1 MPFLLCL
8 KKKKS
13 PVPLGRSIF
22 QKHTPPIQQNY
33 QALLESCLKNKR
45 LFIDDTFPAHIS
57 SIGTGALLKKLPRN
71 IQWKRPHAL
80 HKSPVFYAANRKQL
94 DLCQGLVE
102 NCWFLAALGALTFHQ
117 DILAA
122 VVPQNQSFER
132 KYAGIFHFRFWH
144 FGEWIDVVVDDRLPV
159 NEAGELLFVSSV
171 YKNVFWGA
179 LLEKA
184 YAKLYGSYE
193 DLQIG
198 QVSEALVD
206 FTGGVNTRIKLA
218 EAPPDLWHI
227 LTRATYSTSLMGCQT
242 HLGTTK
248 VLKNGLVAGH
258 AYTVTGIRKV
268 TCQYGPENLLRLRNP
283 WGKIE
288 WKGDWSDSSYKWE
301 LLSPKE
307 KILLRKK
314 QDDGEFWM
322 SLQDFKIHFVDLVIC
337 KLTPDL
343 MSQEDGKKWMYSLK
357 SGRWVKGSTAG
368 GSLGFSKGNFWMN
381 PQYWLNVL
389 PVEDSKKSPSGPTD
403 PLCKGEAGD
412 KICGPCGRRGVL
424 ASERQSLEQF
434 LPVAILAHMA
444 KTFAE
449 ATLTGTASHPQFL
462 LLFLT
467 SSYQESNRKL
477 PPGFF
482 TRHQPVNKHQV
493 FLDEREV
500 TYDFH
505 LEPCV
510 YVIVPSTLKPQQE
523 SEFILRVFSR
533 KHILREMGGN
543 TSFTL
548 SKNPE
553 INAVQLQRILN
564 NISWRNF
571 QSFRLNFSLDS
582 CQGILALLD
591 EVFQK
596 RDTNRSGKLD
606 LVEMHAAVQETGIS
620 LSNEVCNLMAI
631 RYGDPDLQIS
641 FESFV
646 CFMLRVEI
654 MGEAFRNLT
663 QDGKGIYLRESEGI
677 AVGEEVHNDII
688 TPEEKSY
695 AEVGR
700 VSKEQDLGVRGAVQC
715 LSPSFAQNMLLAW
728 HLKDL
733 VKAGIQGRQGAL
745 SDGSGMIHFLRK
757 GMEEK
762 QGYCSLVTLEV
773 KYEEGELK
781 KSF

>member
-1 MPFLLCL
+1 AMPFLPCL

-22 QKHTPPIQQNY
+22 QKHTLPIQQNY
-33 QALLESCLKNKR
+33 QALLEMCLKNKC
-45 LFIDDTFPAHIS
+45 LFTDDNFPAHIS
-57 SIGTGALLKKLPRN
+57 SIGTGALLKKLPQN
-71 IQWKRPHAL
+71 LQWKRPHAL
-80 HKSPVFYAANRKQL
+80 HRTPVFYAANRKQL

-102 NCWFLAALGALTFHQ
+102 NCWFLAALEALTFHQ

-144 FGEWIDVVVDDRLPV
+144 FGEWVDVVVDDRLPV
-159 NEAGELLFVSSV
+159 NQAGELVFVSSV

-206 FTGGVNTRIKLA
+206 FTGGVNIRIDLTT
-218 EAPPDLWHI
+218 APHDLWDI
-227 LTRATYSTSLMGCQT
+227 LTRATYSRSLMGCQT
-242 HLGTTK
+242 HLGVYFPSVSLPCTQATK
-248 VLKNGLVAGH
+248 ILKNGLVAGH

-268 TCQYGPENLLRLRNP
+268 TCQYGPENLVRLRNP

-314 QDDGEFWM
+314 KEDGEFWM
-322 SLQDFKIHFVDLVIC
+322 SLRDFKIHFVDLTIC

-368 GSLGFSKGNFWMN
+368 GSLGFCNVTFWMN

-389 PVEDSKKSPSGPTD
+389 PVEDSKKSLGS
-403 PLCKGEAGD
+403 CNVV
-412 KICGPCGRRGVL
+412 I
-424 ASERQSLEQF
+424 SLMQKHSSKHRNRA
-434 LPVAILAHMA
+434 PH
-444 KTFAE
+444 
-449 ATLTGTASHPQFL
+449 
-462 LLFLT
+462 LFIGFSLYK
-467 SSYQESNRKL
+467 YQESNRKL
-477 PPGFF
+477 PPAFF

-500 TYDFH
+500 THDFH
-505 LEPCV
+505 LQPGV
-510 YVIVPSTLKPQQE
+510 YVIVPSTLEPQQE

-533 KHILREMGGN
+533 KHEIVDRYEGKIWEDF
-543 TSFTL
+543 FTKHFEQV
-548 SKNPE
+548 SNPE

-564 NISWRNF
+564 NICWRNF
-571 QSFRLNFSLDS
+571 QSFHLSFSLDA
-582 CQGILALLD
+582 CQSILALLD
-591 EVFQK
+591 LNASGTLSIQEFRVLWKRLLFYLEVFQK
-596 RDTNRSGKLD
+596 RDTRRSGKLD
-606 LVEMHAAVQETGIS
+606 LVELHAAVQETGIS
-620 LSNEVCNLMAI
+620 LSNEICNLMAI
-631 RYGDPDLQIS
+631 RYGDPDLKIS

-663 QDGKGIYLRESEGI
+663 QDGKGIYLRESE
-677 AVGEEVHNDII
+677 
-688 TPEEKSY
+688 
-695 AEVGR
+695 
-700 VSKEQDLGVRGAVQC
+700 
-715 LSPSFAQNMLLAW
+715 
-728 HLKDL
+728 
-733 VKAGIQGRQGAL
+733 
-745 SDGSGMIHFLRK
+745 
-757 GMEEK
+757 
-762 QGYCSLVTLEV
+762 
-773 KYEEGELK
+773 
-781 KSF
+781 

>member
-1 MPFLLCL
+1 SMPFLLCL

-13 PVPLGRSIF
+13 PEPLGRSIF
-22 QKHTPPIQQNY
+22 QRHTPPVQQNY
-33 QALLESCLKNKR
+33 QALLESCLRNKR
-45 LFIDDTFPAHIS
+45 LFTDDAFPAHIS
-57 SIGTGALLKKLPRN
+57 SIGTGALLKKLPQN
-71 IQWKRPHAL
+71 LQWKRPHAL

-102 NCWFLAALGALTFHQ
+102 NCWFLAALEALTFHQ

-144 FGEWIDVVVDDRLPV
+144 FGEWVDVVVDDRLPV

-171 YKNVFWGA
+171 DKNVFWGA

-218 EAPPDLWHI
+218 EAPPDLWDI
-227 LTRATYSTSLMGCQT
+227 LTRATYSRSLMGCQT
-242 HLGTTK
+242 HLGVYFPSVSFSCMQTTK

-268 TCQYGPENLLRLRNP
+268 TCQYGPENLVRLRNP

-288 WKGDWSDSSYKWE
+288 WKGDWSDTSYKWE

-314 QDDGEFWM
+314 KEDGEFWM
-322 SLQDFKIHFVDLVIC
+322 SLRDFKIHFVDLVIC

-368 GSLGFSKGNFWMN
+368 GSLGFCNGNFWMN

-389 PVEDSKKSPSGPTD
+389 PVEDSKKSPST
-403 PLCKGEAGD
+403 CNVV
-412 KICGPCGRRGVL
+412 I
-424 ASERQSLEQF
+424 SLMQKHSTKHRNRAPHLF
-434 LPVAILAHMA
+434 I
-444 KTFAE
+444 
-449 ATLTGTASHPQFL
+449 GFL
-462 LLFLT
+462 LYKNTIPLPFFPEQ
-467 SSYQESNRKL
+467 YQESNRKL

-482 TRHQPVNKHQV
+482 TRHQPVNRHQV

-500 TYDFH
+500 THDFH

-510 YVIVPSTLKPQQE
+510 YVIVPSTLEPQQE

-533 KHILREMGGN
+533 KHVLRIFNNLVDNIFLLQVNDFFFIHSKEIVDRYEGKIWEDF
-543 TSFTL
+543 FT
-548 SKNPE
+548 KHFEQVMACNPE

-564 NISWRNF
+564 NMSWRNF

-591 EVFQK
+591 LNATGTLSIQEFRVLWKRLFFYLEVFQK

-606 LVEMHAAVQETGIS
+606 LVELHAAVQETGIS

-663 QDGKGIYLRESEGI
+663 QDGKGIYLRESE
-677 AVGEEVHNDII
+677 
-688 TPEEKSY
+688 
-695 AEVGR
+695 
-700 VSKEQDLGVRGAVQC
+700 
-715 LSPSFAQNMLLAW
+715 
-728 HLKDL
+728 
-733 VKAGIQGRQGAL
+733 
-745 SDGSGMIHFLRK
+745 
-757 GMEEK
+757 
-762 QGYCSLVTLEV
+762 
-773 KYEEGELK
+773 
-781 KSF
+781 

>member
-1 MPFLLCL
+1 M
-8 KKKKS
+8 
-13 PVPLGRSIF
+13 PLGRSIF

-33 QALLESCLKNKR
+33 QALLESCLRSKH
-45 LFIDDTFPAHIS
+45 LFTDDTFPAHIS

-71 IQWKRPHAL
+71 LQWKRPHAL
-80 HKSPVFYAANRKQL
+80 HKSPVFYAASRKQL

-102 NCWFLAALGALTFHQ
+102 NCWFLAALEALTFHQ

-159 NEAGELLFVSSV
+159 NEVGELLFVSSV

-218 EAPPDLWHI
+218 EAPPDLWNI
-227 LTRATYSTSLMGCQT
+227 LTRATYSRSLMGCQT
-242 HLGTTK
+242 HVGTTK

-268 TCQYGPENLLRLRNP
+268 TCQYGPENLVRLRNP

-314 QDDGEFWM
+314 KEDGEFWM
-322 SLQDFKIHFVDLVIC
+322 SLRDFKIHFVDLVIC

-343 MSQEDGKKWMYSLK
+343 MSQEDGKKWMYSWK

-368 GSLGFSKGNFWMN
+368 GSLGFCNGNFWMN

-389 PVEDSKKSPSGPTD
+389 PVEDSKKSPSA
-403 PLCKGEAGD
+403 CNVV
-412 KICGPCGRRGVL
+412 I
-424 ASERQSLEQF
+424 SLMQKHSTKHRNRAPHLF
-434 LPVAILAHMA
+434 I
-444 KTFAE
+444 
-449 ATLTGTASHPQFL
+449 GFL
-462 LLFLT
+462 LYKNMILLPFFPEQ
-467 SSYQESNRKL
+467 YQESNRKL

-482 TRHQPVNKHQV
+482 SRHQPVNKHQV

-500 TYDFH
+500 TCDFH

-510 YVIVPSTLKPQQE
+510 YVIVPCTLEPQQE
-523 SEFILRVFSR
+523 SEFVLRVFSR
-533 KHILREMGGN
+533 KEWNALLGN
-543 TSFTL
+543 LADNIFLLQVNDIFLDTLKEIVDRYEGKIWEDFFTKHFEQV
-548 SKNPE
+548 SNPE

-564 NISWRNF
+564 NISWRSKCFDLNSPTKLNATGTLSI
-571 QSFRLNFSLDS
+571 QEFRLLWKR
-582 CQGILALLD
+582 LLFYL

-606 LVEMHAAVQETGIS
+606 LVELQAAVQETGIS
-620 LSNEVCNLMAI
+620 LSSEVCNLMAI
-631 RYGDPDLQIS
+631 RYGDPGLQIS

-663 QDGKGIYLRESEGI
+663 QDGKGIYLRESE
-677 AVGEEVHNDII
+677 
-688 TPEEKSY
+688 
-695 AEVGR
+695 
-700 VSKEQDLGVRGAVQC
+700 
-715 LSPSFAQNMLLAW
+715 
-728 HLKDL
+728 
-733 VKAGIQGRQGAL
+733 VKPL
-745 SDGSGMIHFLRK
+745 P
-757 GMEEK
+757 
-762 QGYCSLVTLEV
+762 
-773 KYEEGELK
+773 
-781 KSF
+781 

>member
-1 MPFLLCL
+1 SMPFLLCL

-13 PVPLGRSIF
+13 PEPLGRSIF
-22 QKHTPPIQQNY
+22 QRHTPPVQQNY
-33 QALLESCLKNKR
+33 QALLESCLRNKC
-45 LFIDDTFPAHIS
+45 LFTDDAFPAHIS
-57 SIGTGALLKKLPRN
+57 SIGTGALLKKLPQN
-71 IQWKRPHAL
+71 LQWKRPHAL

-102 NCWFLAALGALTFHQ
+102 NCWFLAALEALTFHQ

-132 KYAGIFHFRFWH
+132 KYTGIFHFRFWH
-144 FGEWIDVVVDDRLPV
+144 FGEWVDVVVDDRLPV

-171 YKNVFWGA
+171 DKNVFWGA

-218 EAPPDLWHI
+218 EAPPDLWDI
-227 LTRATYSTSLMGCQT
+227 LTRATYSRSLMGCQT
-242 HLGTTK
+242 HLGVYFPSVSFSCMQTTK

-268 TCQYGPENLLRLRNP
+268 TCQYGPENLVRLRNP

-314 QDDGEFWM
+314 KEDGEFWM
-322 SLQDFKIHFVDLVIC
+322 SLRDFKIHFVDLVIC

-368 GSLGFSKGNFWMN
+368 GSLGFCNGNFWMN

-389 PVEDSKKSPSGPTD
+389 PVEDSKKSPSM
-403 PLCKGEAGD
+403 CNVV
-412 KICGPCGRRGVL
+412 I
-424 ASERQSLEQF
+424 SLMQKHSTKHRNRAPHLF
-434 LPVAILAHMA
+434 I
-444 KTFAE
+444 
-449 ATLTGTASHPQFL
+449 GFL
-462 LLFLT
+462 LYKNTIPLPFFPEQ
-467 SSYQESNRKL
+467 YQESNRKL

-482 TRHQPVNKHQV
+482 TRHQPVNRHQV

-500 TYDFH
+500 THDFH

-510 YVIVPSTLKPQQE
+510 YVIVPSTLEPQQE

-533 KHILREMGGN
+533 KHVLRIFNNLVDNIFLLQVNDFFFIHSKEIVDRYEGKIWEDF
-543 TSFTL
+543 FT
-548 SKNPE
+548 KHFEQVIACNPE

-591 EVFQK
+591 LNATGTLSIQEFRVLWKRLLFYLEVFQK

-606 LVEMHAAVQETGIS
+606 LVELHAAVQETGIS

-663 QDGKGIYLRESEGI
+663 QDGKGIYLRESE
-677 AVGEEVHNDII
+677 
-688 TPEEKSY
+688 
-695 AEVGR
+695 
-700 VSKEQDLGVRGAVQC
+700 
-715 LSPSFAQNMLLAW
+715 
-728 HLKDL
+728 
-733 VKAGIQGRQGAL
+733 
-745 SDGSGMIHFLRK
+745 
-757 GMEEK
+757 
-762 QGYCSLVTLEV
+762 
-773 KYEEGELK
+773 
-781 KSF
+781 

>member
-1 MPFLLCL
+1 MPFLSCL

-33 QALLESCLKNKR
+33 QALLEVCLKNKC
-45 LFIDDTFPAHIS
+45 LFTDDNFPAHIS

-71 IQWKRPHAL
+71 LQWKRPHAL
-80 HKSPVFYAANRKQL
+80 HRRPVFYAASRKQL

-102 NCWFLAALGALTFHQ
+102 NCWFLAALEALTFHQ
-117 DILAA
+117 DILAV
-122 VVPQNQSFER
+122 VVPHNQSFER

-144 FGEWIDVVVDDRLPV
+144 FGEWVDVVVDDRLPV
-159 NEAGELLFVSSV
+159 NEAGELVFVSSV
-171 YKNVFWGA
+171 SKNVFWGA

-198 QVSEALVD
+198 QVSEAFVD

-218 EAPPDLWHI
+218 ATPPDLWDI
-227 LTRATYSTSLMGCQT
+227 LTRATYSRSLMGCQT
-242 HLGTTK
+242 HLGATK

-268 TCQYGPENLLRLRNP
+268 TCQYGPENLVRLRNP

-314 QDDGEFWM
+314 KEDGEFWM
-322 SLQDFKIHFVDLVIC
+322 SLQDFKIHFVDLMIC

-368 GSLGFSKGNFWMN
+368 GSLGFCNGTFWMN

-389 PVEDSKKSPSGPTD
+389 PVEDSKKSLDS
-403 PLCKGEAGD
+403 CNVV
-412 KICGPCGRRGVL
+412 I
-424 ASERQSLEQF
+424 SLMQKHSSKHRNRA
-434 LPVAILAHMA
+434 PH
-444 KTFAE
+444 
-449 ATLTGTASHPQFL
+449 
-462 LLFLT
+462 LFIGFSLYKVQRI
-467 SSYQESNRKL
+467 YQESNRKL
-477 PPGFF
+477 PPAFF

-500 TYDFH
+500 THDFH
-505 LEPCV
+505 LEPGV
-510 YVIVPSTLKPQQE
+510 YVIVPSTLEPQQE

-533 KHILREMGGN
+533 KHVLREMGGN

-548 SKNPE
+548 SKEIVDRYEGKIWEDFFTKHFEQNPE

-564 NISWRNF
+564 NMSWKNF
-571 QSFRLNFSLDS
+571 QSFHLRFSLDT

-591 EVFQK
+591 LNASGTLSIQEFRVLWKRLLFYLEVFQK
-596 RDTNRSGKLD
+596 RDTSRSGKLD
-606 LVEMHAAVQETGIS
+606 LMELHAAVRETGIS

-631 RYGDPDLQIS
+631 RYGDPDLKIS

-663 QDGKGIYLRESEGI
+663 QDGKGIYLRESEW
-677 AVGEEVHNDII
+677 
-688 TPEEKSY
+688 
-695 AEVGR
+695 
-700 VSKEQDLGVRGAVQC
+700 
-715 LSPSFAQNMLLAW
+715 M
-728 HLKDL
+728 
-733 VKAGIQGRQGAL
+733 
-745 SDGSGMIHFLRK
+745 M
-757 GMEEK
+757 M
-762 QGYCSLVTLEV
+762 TL
-773 KYEEGELK
+773 Y
-781 KSF
+781 S

>member
-8 KKKKS
+8 KRKKS
-13 PVPLGRSIF
+13 PGPLGRSIF
-22 QKHTPPIQQNY
+22 QKHPPLAQQNY
-33 QALLESCLKNKR
+33 QALLDMCLKSNR
-45 LFIDDTFPAHIS
+45 LFTDDTFPAHIS

-71 IQWKRPHAL
+71 LQWKRPHAL
-80 HKSPVFYAANRKQL
+80 HRSPVFYAANRKQL

-102 NCWFLAALGALTFHQ
+102 NCWFLAALQALTFHQ
-117 DILAA
+117 DIFAA

-144 FGEWIDVVVDDRLPV
+144 FGEWVDVVVDDRLPV
-159 NEAGELLFVSSV
+159 NEAGELIFVSSV

-206 FTGGVNTRIKLA
+206 FTGGVNIRIKLA
-218 EAPPDLWHI
+218 AAPPDLWDI
-227 LTRATYSTSLMGCQT
+227 LTRATYSRSLMGCQT

-268 TCQYGPENLLRLRNP
+268 TCQYGPENLVRLRNP

-288 WKGDWSDSSYKWE
+288 WKGDWSD
-301 LLSPKE
+301 
-307 KILLRKK
+307 R
-314 QDDGEFWM
+314 M
-322 SLQDFKIHFVDLVIC
+322 SLQDFKIHFVDLMIC

-343 MSQEDGKKWMYSLK
+343 MSKEDGKKWMYSLK
-357 SGRWVKGSTAG
+357 RGRWVKGSTAG
-368 GSLGFSKGNFWMN
+368 GSLGFCNGTFWMN

-389 PVEDSKKSPSGPTD
+389 PVEDSKKSLGS
-403 PLCKGEAGD
+403 CNVV
-412 KICGPCGRRGVL
+412 I
-424 ASERQSLEQF
+424 SLMQKHSSKHRNRA
-434 LPVAILAHMA
+434 PH
-444 KTFAE
+444 
-449 ATLTGTASHPQFL
+449 
-462 LLFLT
+462 LFIGFSLYKVDLQ
-467 SSYQESNRKL
+467 YQESNRKL
-477 PPGFF
+477 LPAFF
-482 TRHQPVNKHQV
+482 TQHQPVNKHQV

-500 TYDFH
+500 THDFQ

-510 YVIVPSTLKPQQE
+510 YVIVPSTLEPQQE
-523 SEFILRVFSR
+523 AEFILRVFSR
-533 KHILREMGGN
+533 KHVLREMGGN

-548 SKNPE
+548 SKEIVDRYEGKIWEDFFTKYFEQNPE

-564 NISWRNF
+564 NVSWRNF
-571 QSFRLNFSLDS
+571 QSFHLSFSLDA

-591 EVFQK
+591 LNTSGTLSIQEFRVLWKRLLFYLEVFQK
-596 RDTNRSGKLD
+596 RNTSRSGKLD
-606 LVEMHAAVQETGIS
+606 LVELHAAVQETGIS

-631 RYGDPDLQIS
+631 RYGDPHLKIS

-663 QDGKGIYLRESEGI
+663 QDGRGIYLQESE
-677 AVGEEVHNDII
+677 V
-688 TPEEKSY
+688 
-695 AEVGR
+695 
-700 VSKEQDLGVRGAVQC
+700 
-715 LSPSFAQNMLLAW
+715 
-728 HLKDL
+728 
-733 VKAGIQGRQGAL
+733 
-745 SDGSGMIHFLRK
+745 
-757 GMEEK
+757 
-762 QGYCSLVTLEV
+762 
-773 KYEEGELK
+773 LK
-781 KSF
+781 KICLQPQKWQKSCRNSSFSLSNCSSR

>member
-1 MPFLLCL
+1 
-8 KKKKS
+8 
-13 PVPLGRSIF
+13 
-22 QKHTPPIQQNY
+22 QNY

-45 LFIDDTFPAHIS
+45 LFTDDTFPAHIS
-57 SIGTGALLKKLPRN
+57 SIGTGALLRKLPRN
-71 IQWKRPHAL
+71 LQWRRPHAL
-80 HKSPVFYAANRKQL
+80 HKSPVFYSANRKQL

-102 NCWFLAALGALTFHQ
+102 NCWFLAALEALTFHQ

-144 FGEWIDVVVDDRLPV
+144 FGEWVDVVVDDRLPV

-218 EAPPDLWHI
+218 EAPPDLWDI
-227 LTRATYSTSLMGCQT
+227 LTRATYSRSLMGCQT
-242 HLGTTK
+242 HRNVYFPSVSFSCIQTTK

-268 TCQYGPENLLRLRNP
+268 TCQYGPESLVRLRNP

-314 QDDGEFWM
+314 KEDGEFWM
-322 SLQDFKIHFVDLVIC
+322 SLRDFKIHFVDLVIC

-368 GSLGFSKGNFWMN
+368 GSLGFCNGNFWMN

-389 PVEDSKKSPSGPTD
+389 PAEDSRKSPSS
-403 PLCKGEAGD
+403 CSVV
-412 KICGPCGRRGVL
+412 I
-424 ASERQSLEQF
+424 SLMQKHSSKHRNQAPHLF
-434 LPVAILAHMA
+434 I
-444 KTFAE
+444 
-449 ATLTGTASHPQFL
+449 GFL
-462 LLFLT
+462 LYKNMFLF
-467 SSYQESNRKL
+467 SFFPEQYQESNRKL

-500 TYDFH
+500 TCDFH

-510 YVIVPSTLKPQQE
+510 YVIVPSTLEPQQE

-533 KHILREMGGN
+533 KHILRDPSLVVAQSGPHALHSLGCGKKKLKF
-543 TSFTL
+543 SSIL
-548 SKNPE
+548 QNPE

-571 QSFRLNFSLDS
+571 QSFRLSFSLDS

-591 EVFQK
+591 LNATGTLSIQEFRVLWKRLLFYLEVFQK
-596 RDTNRSGKLD
+596 RDTNTSGKLD
-606 LVEMHAAVQETGIS
+606 LVELHAAVQETGIS

-663 QDGKGIYLRESEGI
+663 QDGKGIYLRESEW
-677 AVGEEVHNDII
+677 
-688 TPEEKSY
+688 
-695 AEVGR
+695 
-700 VSKEQDLGVRGAVQC
+700 
-715 LSPSFAQNMLLAW
+715 M
-728 HLKDL
+728 
-733 VKAGIQGRQGAL
+733 
-745 SDGSGMIHFLRK
+745 M
-757 GMEEK
+757 M
-762 QGYCSLVTLEV
+762 TL
-773 KYEEGELK
+773 Y
-781 KSF
+781 S

>member
-1 MPFLLCL
+1 MGILLEKTRLIPRNQEFPAGLCRVRILSGKNYPGVTVDIIMPFLPCL
-8 KKKKS
+8 KKKQS
-13 PVPLGRSIF
+13 PVPLGRNIF

-33 QALLESCLKNKR
+33 QALLETCLKNKC
-45 LFIDDTFPAHIS
+45 LFTDDNFPAHIS
-57 SIGTGALLKKLPRN
+57 SIGVGALLKKLPRN
-71 IQWKRPHAL
+71 LQWKRPH
-80 HKSPVFYAANRKQL
+80 
-94 DLCQGLVE
+94 
-102 NCWFLAALGALTFHQ
+102 
-117 DILAA
+117 
-122 VVPQNQSFER
+122 
-132 KYAGIFHFRFWH
+132 FWH

-159 NEAGELLFVSSV
+159 NEAGELVFVSSV

-206 FTGGVNTRIKLA
+206 FTGGVNIRIKLA
-218 EAPPDLWHI
+218 AAPPDLWDI
-227 LTRATYSTSLMGCQT
+227 LTRATYSRSLMGCQT
-242 HLGTTK
+242 HLGATK

-268 TCQYGPENLLRLRNP
+268 TCQHGPENLVRLRNP

-288 WKGDWSDSSYKWE
+288 WKGDWSD
-301 LLSPKE
+301 
-307 KILLRKK
+307 R
-314 QDDGEFWM
+314 M
-322 SLQDFKIHFVDLVIC
+322 SLRDFKIHFVDLMIC

-368 GSLGFSKGNFWMN
+368 GSLGFCNGTFWMN

-389 PVEDSKKSPSGPTD
+389 PVEDSKKKLGS
-403 PLCKGEAGD
+403 CNVV
-412 KICGPCGRRGVL
+412 I
-424 ASERQSLEQF
+424 SLMQKHSSKHRNRA
-434 LPVAILAHMA
+434 PH
-444 KTFAE
+444 
-449 ATLTGTASHPQFL
+449 
-462 LLFLT
+462 LFIGFSLYKVDLQ
-467 SSYQESNRKL
+467 YQESSRKL
-477 PPGFF
+477 PPAFF

-500 TYDFH
+500 THDFH
-505 LEPCV
+505 LEPGV
-510 YVIVPSTLKPQQE
+510 YMIVPSTLEPQQE

-533 KHILREMGGN
+533 KHVLREMGGN

-548 SKNPE
+548 SKEIVDRYEGKIWQDFFTKHFEQNPE

-571 QSFRLNFSLDS
+571 QSFRLSFSLDA

-591 EVFQK
+591 LNASGTLSIQEFRVLWKRLLFYLEVFQK
-596 RDTNRSGKLD
+596 RDTSRSGKLD
-606 LVEMHAAVQETGIS
+606 LVELHAAVQETGIS

-631 RYGDPDLQIS
+631 RYGDPDLKIS

-663 QDGKGIYLRESEGI
+663 QDGKGMYLRESE
-677 AVGEEVHNDII
+677 
-688 TPEEKSY
+688 
-695 AEVGR
+695 
-700 VSKEQDLGVRGAVQC
+700 
-715 LSPSFAQNMLLAW
+715 
-728 HLKDL
+728 
-733 VKAGIQGRQGAL
+733 VKP
-745 SDGSGMIHFLRK
+745 
-757 GMEEK
+757 
-762 QGYCSLVTLEV
+762 VP
-773 KYEEGELK
+773 
-781 KSF
+781 

>member
-1 MPFLLCL
+1 AMPFLPCL

-22 QKHTPPIQQNY
+22 QKHAPPIQQNY
-33 QALLESCLKNKR
+33 QALLEMCLKNKR
-45 LFIDDTFPAHIS
+45 LFTDDNFPAHIS

-71 IQWKRPHAL
+71 LQWKRPHAL
-80 HKSPVFYAANRKQL
+80 HRSPVFYAANRKQL

-102 NCWFLAALGALTFHQ
+102 NCWFLAALEALTFHQ

-144 FGEWIDVVVDDRLPV
+144 FGEWVDVVVDDRLPV
-159 NEAGELLFVSSV
+159 NEAGELVFVSSV
-171 YKNVFWGA
+171 SKNVFWGA

-206 FTGGVNTRIKLA
+206 FTGGVNIRIKLA
-218 EAPPDLWHI
+218 AAPPDLWDI
-227 LTRATYSTSLMGCQT
+227 LTRATYSRSLMGCQT
-242 HLGTTK
+242 HLGVTK

-268 TCQYGPENLLRLRNP
+268 TCQYGPENLVRLRNP

-314 QDDGEFWM
+314 KEDGEFWM
-322 SLQDFKIHFVDLVIC
+322 SLRDFKIHFVDLMIC

-368 GSLGFSKGNFWMN
+368 GSLGFCNDTFWMN

-389 PVEDSKKSPSGPTD
+389 PAEDSKKSLSS
-403 PLCKGEAGD
+403 CNVV
-412 KICGPCGRRGVL
+412 I
-424 ASERQSLEQF
+424 SLMQKHSSKHRNRA
-434 LPVAILAHMA
+434 PH
-444 KTFAE
+444 
-449 ATLTGTASHPQFL
+449 
-462 LLFLT
+462 LFIGFSLYK
-467 SSYQESNRKL
+467 YQESNRKL
-477 PPGFF
+477 PPAFF

-500 TYDFH
+500 THDFH
-505 LEPCV
+505 LAPGV

-523 SEFILRVFSR
+523 AEFILRVFSR
-533 KHILREMGGN
+533 KHVLRYLYLFCILKEIVDRYEGKIWEDFF
-543 TSFTL
+543 TKHFEQPKISFVL
-548 SKNPE
+548 QNPE

-571 QSFRLNFSLDS
+571 QSFRLSFSLDA

-591 EVFQK
+591 LNASGTLGIQEFRVLWKRLLFYLEVFQK
-596 RDTNRSGKLD
+596 RDTSRSGKLD
-606 LVEMHAAVQETGIS
+606 LVELHAAVQETGIS

-631 RYGDPDLQIS
+631 RYGDPDLKIS

-663 QDGKGIYLRESEGI
+663 QDGKGIYLRESE
-677 AVGEEVHNDII
+677 
-688 TPEEKSY
+688 
-695 AEVGR
+695 
-700 VSKEQDLGVRGAVQC
+700 
-715 LSPSFAQNMLLAW
+715 
-728 HLKDL
+728 
-733 VKAGIQGRQGAL
+733 
-745 SDGSGMIHFLRK
+745 
-757 GMEEK
+757 
-762 QGYCSLVTLEV
+762 
-773 KYEEGELK
+773 
-781 KSF
+781 

>member
-1 MPFLLCL
+1 SMPFLLCL

-22 QKHTPPIQQNY
+22 QKHTPPVQQNY
-33 QALLESCLKNKR
+33 QALLESCLKDKR
-45 LFIDDTFPAHIS
+45 LFTDDAFPAHIS
-57 SIGTGALLKKLPRN
+57 SIGTGALLKKLPQN
-71 IQWKRPHAL
+71 LQWKRPHAL
-80 HKSPVFYAANRKQL
+80 HKSPVFYAASRKQL

-102 NCWFLAALGALTFHQ
+102 NCWFLAALEALTFHQ

-171 YKNVFWGA
+171 DKNVFWGA

-218 EAPPDLWHI
+218 EAPPDLWDI
-227 LTRATYSTSLMGCQT
+227 LTRATYSRSLMGCQT
-242 HLGTTK
+242 HLGVSFLSVSLSCMQTTK

-268 TCQYGPENLLRLRNP
+268 TCQYGPENLVRLRNP

-307 KILLRKK
+307 KILLRKNK
-314 QDDGEFWM
+314 EDGEFWM
-322 SLQDFKIHFVDLVIC
+322 SLRDFKIHFVDLVIC

-343 MSQEDGKKWMYSLK
+343 MSLEDGKKWMYSLK

-368 GSLGFSKGNFWMN
+368 GSLGFCNGNFWMN

-389 PVEDSKKSPSGPTD
+389 PVEDSKKSPSR
-403 PLCKGEAGD
+403 CNVV
-412 KICGPCGRRGVL
+412 I
-424 ASERQSLEQF
+424 SLMQKHSTKHRNRAPHLF
-434 LPVAILAHMA
+434 I
-444 KTFAE
+444 
-449 ATLTGTASHPQFL
+449 GFL
-462 LLFLT
+462 LYKNTILLPSFPEQ
-467 SSYQESNRKL
+467 YQESNRKL

-500 TYDFH
+500 THDFH

-510 YVIVPSTLKPQQE
+510 YVIVPSTLEPQQE

-533 KHILREMGGN
+533 KHILRFFIPSKEIVDRYEGKIWEDF
-543 TSFTL
+543 FT
-548 SKNPE
+548 KYFEQVMACNPE

-591 EVFQK
+591 LNATGTLSIQEFRVLWKRLLFYLEVFQK

-606 LVEMHAAVQETGIS
+606 LVELHAAVQETGIS

-663 QDGKGIYLRESEGI
+663 QDGKGIYLRESEW
-677 AVGEEVHNDII
+677 
-688 TPEEKSY
+688 
-695 AEVGR
+695 
-700 VSKEQDLGVRGAVQC
+700 
-715 LSPSFAQNMLLAW
+715 M
-728 HLKDL
+728 
-733 VKAGIQGRQGAL
+733 
-745 SDGSGMIHFLRK
+745 M
-757 GMEEK
+757 M
-762 QGYCSLVTLEV
+762 TL
-773 KYEEGELK
+773 Y
-781 KSF
+781 S

>member
-1 MPFLLCL
+1 TMPFLPCW

-13 PVPLGRSIF
+13 PVPLGKSIF
-22 QKHTPPIQQNY
+22 QKHAPPIQQNY
-33 QALLESCLKNKR
+33 QALLETCLKNKC
-45 LFIDDTFPAHIS
+45 LFTDDTFPAHIS

-71 IQWKRPHAL
+71 IQWKRPRAL

-94 DLCQGLVE
+94 DLCQGMVE
-102 NCWFLAALGALTFHQ
+102 NCWFLAALEALTFHQ

-144 FGEWIDVVVDDRLPV
+144 FGEWTDVVVDDRLPV
-159 NEAGELLFVSSV
+159 NEAGELVFVSSV

-206 FTGGVNTRIKLA
+206 FTGGVNTRIKLSA
-218 EAPPDLWHI
+218 APPDLWGI
-227 LTRATYSTSLMGCQT
+227 LTRATYSRSLMGCQT
-242 HLGTTK
+242 HIGIYFPSVSLPCMQTTK

-268 TCQYGPENLLRLRNP
+268 TCRYGPENLVRLRNP

-314 QDDGEFWM
+314 KEDGEFWM
-322 SLQDFKIHFVDLVIC
+322 SLRDFKIHFVDLMIC

-357 SGRWVKGSTAG
+357 NGRWVKGSTAG
-368 GSLGFSKGNFWMN
+368 GSLGAFNGNFWMN
-381 PQYWLNVL
+381 PQYYLNVL
-389 PVEDSKKSPSGPTD
+389 PVEDSK
-403 PLCKGEAGD
+403 
-412 KICGPCGRRGVL
+412 R
-424 ASERQSLEQF
+424 SLGSCNVVISLMQKHSSKHRNRA
-434 LPVAILAHMA
+434 PH
-444 KTFAE
+444 
-449 ATLTGTASHPQFL
+449 
-462 LLFLT
+462 LFIGFSLYK
-467 SSYQESNRKL
+467 YQESNRKL
-477 PPGFF
+477 PPAFF

-500 TYDFH
+500 THDFH
-505 LEPCV
+505 LVPGV
-510 YVIVPSTLKPQQE
+510 YVIVPSTLEPQQE

-533 KHILREMGGN
+533 KHLMIFFFILKEIVDRYEGKIWEDF
-543 TSFTL
+543 FT
-548 SKNPE
+548 KHFEQVNNPE

-571 QSFRLNFSLDS
+571 QNFRLSFSLDA

-591 EVFQK
+591 LNATGTLSIQEFRVLWKRLLFYLEVFQK
-596 RDTNRSGKLD
+596 RDTSRSGKLD
-606 LVEMHAAVQETGIS
+606 LVELHAAVHEIGIS

-631 RYGDPDLQIS
+631 RYGDPDLTIS
-641 FESFV
+641 IESFV

-663 QDGKGIYLRESEGI
+663 QDSKGIYLRESE
-677 AVGEEVHNDII
+677 
-688 TPEEKSY
+688 
-695 AEVGR
+695 
-700 VSKEQDLGVRGAVQC
+700 
-715 LSPSFAQNMLLAW
+715 
-728 HLKDL
+728 
-733 VKAGIQGRQGAL
+733 
-745 SDGSGMIHFLRK
+745 
-757 GMEEK
+757 
-762 QGYCSLVTLEV
+762 
-773 KYEEGELK
+773 
-781 KSF
+781 

>member
-1 MPFLLCL
+1 AMPFLPCL

-33 QALLESCLKNKR
+33 QALLETCLKNKT
-45 LFIDDTFPAHIS
+45 LFTDDNFPAHIS

-71 IQWKRPHAL
+71 LQWKRPHAL
-80 HKSPVFYAANRKQL
+80 HRSPVFYAANRKQL

-102 NCWFLAALGALTFHQ
+102 NCWFLAALEALTFHQ

-144 FGEWIDVVVDDRLPV
+144 FGEWVDVVVDDRLPV
-159 NEAGELLFVSSV
+159 NEAGELVFVSSV

-206 FTGGVNTRIKLA
+206 FTGGINIRIRLA
-218 EAPPDLWHI
+218 AAPPDLWDI
-227 LTRATYSTSLMGCQT
+227 LTRATYSRSLMGCQT
-242 HLGTTK
+242 HLGVRLGATK

-268 TCQYGPENLLRLRNP
+268 TCQYGPENLVRLRNP

-314 QDDGEFWM
+314 KEDGEFWM
-322 SLQDFKIHFVDLVIC
+322 SLRDFKIHFVDLMIC

-343 MSQEDGKKWMYSLK
+343 MSQEDGKKWMYSLQR
-357 SGRWVKGSTAG
+357 GRWVKGSTAR
-368 GSLGFSKGNFWMN
+368 GSLGFCNGTFWMN

-389 PVEDSKKSPSGPTD
+389 PVEDSKKSP
-403 PLCKGEAGD
+403 
-412 KICGPCGRRGVL
+412 
-424 ASERQSLEQF
+424 ASCNVVISLMQKHSSKHRNRA
-434 LPVAILAHMA
+434 PH
-444 KTFAE
+444 
-449 ATLTGTASHPQFL
+449 
-462 LLFLT
+462 LFIGFSLYK
-467 SSYQESNRKL
+467 YQERNRKL
-477 PPGFF
+477 PPSFF

-500 TYDFH
+500 THDFH
-505 LEPCV
+505 LEPGV
-510 YVIVPSTLKPQQE
+510 YVIVPSTLEPQQE

-533 KHILREMGGN
+533 KHCFFFPQVNDFYFLFFNILKEIVDRYEGKIWEDF
-543 TSFTL
+543 FTKHFEQV
-548 SKNPE
+548 SNPE

-571 QSFRLNFSLDS
+571 QSFHLSFSLDD

-591 EVFQK
+591 LNASGTLSIQEFRVLWKRLLFYLEVFQK
-596 RDTNRSGKLD
+596 KDTSRSGKLD
-606 LVEMHAAVQETGIS
+606 LVELHAAVQETGIS

-631 RYGDPDLQIS
+631 RYGDPDLKIS

-663 QDGKGIYLRESEGI
+663 QDGKGIYLRESE
-677 AVGEEVHNDII
+677 
-688 TPEEKSY
+688 
-695 AEVGR
+695 
-700 VSKEQDLGVRGAVQC
+700 
-715 LSPSFAQNMLLAW
+715 
-728 HLKDL
+728 
-733 VKAGIQGRQGAL
+733 
-745 SDGSGMIHFLRK
+745 
-757 GMEEK
+757 
-762 QGYCSLVTLEV
+762 
-773 KYEEGELK
+773 
-781 KSF
+781 

>member
-1 MPFLLCL
+1 AMPFLPCL
-8 KKKKS
+8 KKKKL
-13 PVPLGRSIF
+13 PVPLGGSIF

-33 QALLESCLKNKR
+33 QALLEACLKNKC
-45 LFIDDTFPAHIS
+45 LFTDDSFPAHIS
-57 SIGTGALLKKLPRN
+57 SIGTGALLKKLPQN
-71 IQWKRPHAL
+71 LQWKRPHAL
-80 HKSPVFYAANRKQL
+80 HRNPVFYTSNRKQL

-102 NCWFLAALGALTFHQ
+102 NCWFLAALEALTFHQ

-144 FGEWIDVVVDDRLPV
+144 FGEWVDVVVDDRLPV
-159 NEAGELLFVSSV
+159 NQDGELVFVSSV

-206 FTGGVNTRIKLA
+206 FTGGVNISIKLA
-218 EAPPDLWHI
+218 AAPPDLWDI
-227 LTRATYSTSLMGCQT
+227 LTRATYSRSLMGCQT
-242 HLGTTK
+242 HLGVYFCSFSLPCIQATK

-268 TCQYGPENLLRLRNP
+268 TCQDGPENLVRLRNP

-314 QDDGEFWM
+314 KEDGEFWM
-322 SLQDFKIHFVDLVIC
+322 SLQDFKIHFVDLMIC

-368 GSLGFSKGNFWMN
+368 GSRGFCNGTFWMN

-389 PVEDSKKSPSGPTD
+389 PVEDSKKRQDSCNVVISLMQKHSTKHRNRAPHLFIGFSLYKEST
-403 PLCKGEAGD
+403 
-412 KICGPCGRRGVL
+412 RR
-424 ASERQSLEQF
+424 
-434 LPVAILAHMA
+434 
-444 KTFAE
+444 
-449 ATLTGTASHPQFL
+449 
-462 LLFLT
+462 
-467 SSYQESNRKL
+467 L
-477 PPGFF
+477 PPAFF
-482 TRHQPVNKHQV
+482 TRHQPVNNRQV

-500 TYDFH
+500 THDFH
-505 LEPCV
+505 LEPGV
-510 YVIVPSTLKPQQE
+510 YVIVPSTLEPQQE

-533 KHILREMGGN
+533 KHLMIYFFFNILKEIVDMYEGKIWEDF
-543 TSFTL
+543 FTKHFEQV
-548 SKNPE
+548 SNPE

-564 NISWRNF
+564 NISWKNF
-571 QSFRLNFSLDS
+571 QSFHLSFSLDA

-591 EVFQK
+591 LNASGTLSIQEFRVLWKRLLFYLEVFHK
-596 RDTNRSGKLD
+596 RDTSRSGKLD
-606 LVEMHAAVQETGIS
+606 LVELHAAVQETGIS
-620 LSNEVCNLMAI
+620 LSNEICNLMAI
-631 RYGDPDLQIS
+631 RYGDPDLKIS

-663 QDGKGIYLRESEGI
+663 QDGKGIYLRESE
-677 AVGEEVHNDII
+677 
-688 TPEEKSY
+688 
-695 AEVGR
+695 
-700 VSKEQDLGVRGAVQC
+700 
-715 LSPSFAQNMLLAW
+715 
-728 HLKDL
+728 
-733 VKAGIQGRQGAL
+733 
-745 SDGSGMIHFLRK
+745 
-757 GMEEK
+757 
-762 QGYCSLVTLEV
+762 
-773 KYEEGELK
+773 
-781 KSF
+781 

>member
-389 PVEDSKKSPSGPTD
+389 PVEDSKKSPST
-403 PLCKGEAGD
+403 CSVV
-412 KICGPCGRRGVL
+412 I
-424 ASERQSLEQF
+424 SLMQKYSTKHRNRAPHLF
-434 LPVAILAHMA
+434 I
-444 KTFAE
+444 
-449 ATLTGTASHPQFL
+449 GFL
-462 LLFLT
+462 LYKVQRI
-467 SSYQESNRKL
+467 YQESNRKL

-548 SKNPE
+548 SKEIVDRYEGKIWEDFFTKYFEQNPE

-571 QSFRLNFSLDS
+571 QGFRLNFSLDS

-591 EVFQK
+591 LNATGTLSIQEFRVLWKRLLFYLEVFQK

-654 MGEAFRNLT
+654 MGVDDDDTLFLKQYCRGDNQACTRKRKAACFNFL
-663 QDGKGIYLRESEGI
+663 L
-677 AVGEEVHNDII
+677 HM
-688 TPEEKSY
+688 KS
-695 AEVGR
+695 
-700 VSKEQDLGVRGAVQC
+700 L
-715 LSPSFAQNMLLAW
+715 F
-728 HLKDL
+728 LK
-733 VKAGIQGRQGAL
+733 Q
-745 SDGSGMIHFLRK
+745 
-757 GMEEK
+757 
-762 QGYCSLVTLEV
+762 T
-773 KYEEGELK
+773 
-781 KSF
+781 

>member
-1 MPFLLCL
+1 
-8 KKKKS
+8 
-13 PVPLGRSIF
+13 
-22 QKHTPPIQQNY
+22 QNY
-33 QALLESCLKNKR
+33 QALLETCLKDKC
-45 LFIDDTFPAHIS
+45 LFTDDHFPAHIS
-57 SIGTGALLKKLPRN
+57 SIGTGPLLRKLPQN
-71 IQWKRPHAL
+71 LQWKRPHAL
-80 HKSPVFYAANRKQL
+80 HRSPVFYAANRKQL

-102 NCWFLAALGALTFHQ
+102 NCWFLAALEALTFHQ

-144 FGEWIDVVVDDRLPV
+144 FGEWVDVVVDDRLPV
-159 NEAGELLFVSSV
+159 NEAGELVFVSSV

-206 FTGGVNTRIKLA
+206 FTGGVNIRIKLA
-218 EAPPDLWHI
+218 EAPPDLWDI
-227 LTRATYSTSLMGCQT
+227 LTRATYSRSLMGCQT
-242 HLGTTK
+242 HLGNESFIFSVSLTCIQATK

-268 TCQYGPENLLRLRNP
+268 TCQYGPENLVRLRNP

-288 WKGDWSDSSYKWE
+288 WKGDWSDSSCKWE

-314 QDDGEFWM
+314 KEDGEFWM
-322 SLQDFKIHFVDLVIC
+322 SLRDFKIHFVDLMIC

-368 GSLGFSKGNFWMN
+368 GSLGFCNGTFWMN

-389 PVEDSKKSPSGPTD
+389 PVEDSKKSLSS
-403 PLCKGEAGD
+403 CNVV
-412 KICGPCGRRGVL
+412 I
-424 ASERQSLEQF
+424 SLMQKHSSKHRNCA
-434 LPVAILAHMA
+434 PH
-444 KTFAE
+444 
-449 ATLTGTASHPQFL
+449 
-462 LLFLT
+462 LFIGFSL
-467 SSYQESNRKL
+467 YKESNRKL
-477 PPGFF
+477 PPAFF
-482 TRHQPVNKHQV
+482 THHQPVNKHQC

-500 TYDFH
+500 THDFH
-505 LEPCV
+505 LEPGV
-510 YVIVPSTLKPQQE
+510 YVIVPSTLEPQQE

-533 KHILREMGGN
+533 KHVLREMGGN

-548 SKNPE
+548 SKVSEYEGSGRSVVQSLTPVVGFFLVLCPMERLSENNPE

-564 NISWRNF
+564 NITWRNF
-571 QSFRLNFSLDS
+571 QSFRLSFSLDA

-591 EVFQK
+591 LNASGTLSIQEFRVLWKRLLFYLEVFQK
-596 RDTNRSGKLD
+596 RDTSRSGKLD
-606 LVEMHAAVQETGIS
+606 LVELRAAVQETGIS

-631 RYGDPDLQIS
+631 RYGDPDLKIS

-663 QDGKGIYLRESEGI
+663 QDGKGIYLRESEW
-677 AVGEEVHNDII
+677 
-688 TPEEKSY
+688 
-695 AEVGR
+695 
-700 VSKEQDLGVRGAVQC
+700 
-715 LSPSFAQNMLLAW
+715 M
-728 HLKDL
+728 
-733 VKAGIQGRQGAL
+733 
-745 SDGSGMIHFLRK
+745 M
-757 GMEEK
+757 M
-762 QGYCSLVTLEV
+762 TL
-773 KYEEGELK
+773 Y
-781 KSF
+781 S

>member
-1 MPFLLCL
+1 AMPFLRCL

-22 QKHTPPIQQNY
+22 QKHSLPIQQNY
-33 QALLESCLKNKR
+33 QALLETCLKNKC
-45 LFIDDTFPAHIS
+45 LFTDDNFPAHIS
-57 SIGTGALLKKLPRN
+57 SIGTGPLLKKLPRN
-71 IQWKRPHAL
+71 LQWKRPHAL
-80 HKSPVFYAANRKQL
+80 HRSPVFYAANRKQL
-94 DLCQGLVE
+94 HLCQGLVE
-102 NCWFLAALGALTFHQ
+102 NCWFLAALEALTFHQ

-122 VVPQNQSFER
+122 VVPQNQSFQR

-144 FGEWIDVVVDDRLPV
+144 FGEWVDVVVDDRLPV
-159 NEAGELLFVSSV
+159 NEAGELVFVSSV

-206 FTGGVNTRIKLA
+206 FTGGVNIRIKLA
-218 EAPPDLWHI
+218 AAPPDLWDI
-227 LTRATYSTSLMGCQT
+227 LTRATYSRSLMGCQT
-242 HLGTTK
+242 HLGVYFPSVSLPCIQATK

-268 TCQYGPENLLRLRNP
+268 TCEYGPENLVRLRNP

-314 QDDGEFWM
+314 KEDGEFWM
-322 SLQDFKIHFVDLVIC
+322 SLRDFKIHFVDLVIC

-368 GSLGFSKGNFWMN
+368 GSLGCCNGSFWMN

-389 PVEDSKKSPSGPTD
+389 PVED
-403 PLCKGEAGD
+403 
-412 KICGPCGRRGVL
+412 GRR
-424 ASERQSLEQF
+424 SLGSCNVVISLMQKHSSKHRNRA
-434 LPVAILAHMA
+434 PH
-444 KTFAE
+444 
-449 ATLTGTASHPQFL
+449 
-462 LLFLT
+462 LFIGFSL
-467 SSYQESNRKL
+467 YEGSNRKL
-477 PPGFF
+477 PPAFF
-482 TRHQPVNKHQV
+482 TRHQPVNRHQV

-500 TYDFH
+500 TNDFH
-505 LEPCV
+505 LEPGV
-510 YVIVPSTLKPQQE
+510 YVIVPSTLEPQQE

-533 KHILREMGGN
+533 KHVLREMGGN
-543 TSFTL
+543 TSFAFPKEIVDRYEGKIWEDFFT
-548 SKNPE
+548 KHFEQNPE
-553 INAVQLQRILN
+553 INALQLQRILN

-571 QSFRLNFSLDS
+571 QSFHLSFSLDA

-591 EVFQK
+591 LNASGTLSIQEFRVLWKRLLFYLEVFQK
-596 RDTNRSGKLD
+596 RDTSRSGKLD
-606 LVEMHAAVQETGIS
+606 LVELHAAVQETGIS

-631 RYGDPDLQIS
+631 RYGDPDLKIS

-654 MGEAFRNLT
+654 MGEAFHNLT
-663 QDGKGIYLRESEGI
+663 QDGKGIYLRESEW
-677 AVGEEVHNDII
+677 
-688 TPEEKSY
+688 
-695 AEVGR
+695 
-700 VSKEQDLGVRGAVQC
+700 
-715 LSPSFAQNMLLAW
+715 M
-728 HLKDL
+728 
-733 VKAGIQGRQGAL
+733 
-745 SDGSGMIHFLRK
+745 M
-757 GMEEK
+757 M
-762 QGYCSLVTLEV
+762 TL
-773 KYEEGELK
+773 Y
-781 KSF
+781 S

>member
-1 MPFLLCL
+1 SMPFLLCL

-45 LFIDDTFPAHIS
+45 LFTDDTFPAHIS

-71 IQWKRPHAL
+71 LQWKRPHAL

-102 NCWFLAALGALTFHQ
+102 NCWFLAALEALTFHQ

-159 NEAGELLFVSSV
+159 NEVGELLFVSSV

-218 EAPPDLWHI
+218 EAPPDLWDI
-227 LTRATYSTSLMGCQT
+227 LTRATYSRSLMGCQT
-242 HLGTTK
+242 HLGVRLVYFPSVSLSCIQTTK

-268 TCQYGPENLLRLRNP
+268 TCQYGPENLVRLRNP

-314 QDDGEFWM
+314 KEDGEFWM
-322 SLQDFKIHFVDLVIC
+322 SLRDFKIHFVDLVIC

-343 MSQEDGKKWMYSLK
+343 MSQEDGKKWMYSWK

-368 GSLGFSKGNFWMN
+368 GSLGFCNGNFWMN

-389 PVEDSKKSPSGPTD
+389 PVEDSKKSPSA
-403 PLCKGEAGD
+403 CNVV
-412 KICGPCGRRGVL
+412 I
-424 ASERQSLEQF
+424 SLMQKHSTKHRNRAPHLF
-434 LPVAILAHMA
+434 I
-444 KTFAE
+444 
-449 ATLTGTASHPQFL
+449 GFL
-462 LLFLT
+462 LYKNMTLLPFFPEQ
-467 SSYQESNRKL
+467 YQESNRKL

-482 TRHQPVNKHQV
+482 SRHQPVNKHQV

-500 TYDFH
+500 TCDFH

-510 YVIVPSTLKPQQE
+510 YVIVPCTLEPQQE
-523 SEFILRVFSR
+523 SEFVLRVFSR
-533 KHILREMGGN
+533 KHLMIFFHTLKEIVDRYEGKIWEDFFTKHFEQVKKILKF
-543 TSFTL
+543 SSL
-548 SKNPE
+548 SQNPE

-591 EVFQK
+591 LNATGTLSIQEFRVLWKRLLFYLEVFQK

-606 LVEMHAAVQETGIS
+606 LVELQAAVQETGIS

-631 RYGDPDLQIS
+631 RYGDPGLQIS

-663 QDGKGIYLRESEGI
+663 QDGRGIYLRESE
-677 AVGEEVHNDII
+677 
-688 TPEEKSY
+688 
-695 AEVGR
+695 
-700 VSKEQDLGVRGAVQC
+700 
-715 LSPSFAQNMLLAW
+715 
-728 HLKDL
+728 
-733 VKAGIQGRQGAL
+733 
-745 SDGSGMIHFLRK
+745 
-757 GMEEK
+757 
-762 QGYCSLVTLEV
+762 
-773 KYEEGELK
+773 
-781 KSF
+781 

>member
-8 KKKKS
+8 KRKKS
-13 PVPLGRSIF
+13 PGPLGRSIF
-22 QKHTPPIQQNY
+22 QKHPPLAQQNY
-33 QALLESCLKNKR
+33 QALLDMCLKSNR
-45 LFIDDTFPAHIS
+45 LFTDDTFPAHIS

-71 IQWKRPHAL
+71 LQWKRPHAL
-80 HKSPVFYAANRKQL
+80 HRSPVFYAANRKQL

-102 NCWFLAALGALTFHQ
+102 NCWFLAALQALTFHQ
-117 DILAA
+117 DIFAA

-144 FGEWIDVVVDDRLPV
+144 FGEWVDVVVDDRLPV
-159 NEAGELLFVSSV
+159 NEAGELIFVSSV

-206 FTGGVNTRIKLA
+206 FTGGVNIRIKLA
-218 EAPPDLWHI
+218 AAPPDLWDI
-227 LTRATYSTSLMGCQT
+227 LTRATYSRSLMGCQT

-268 TCQYGPENLLRLRNP
+268 TCQYGPENLVRLRNP

-314 QDDGEFWM
+314 KEDGEFWM
-322 SLQDFKIHFVDLVIC
+322 SLQDFKIHFVDLMIC

-343 MSQEDGKKWMYSLK
+343 MSKEDGKKWMYSLK
-357 SGRWVKGSTAG
+357 RGRWVKGSTAG
-368 GSLGFSKGNFWMN
+368 GSLGFCNGTFWMN

-389 PVEDSKKSPSGPTD
+389 PVEDSKKSLGS
-403 PLCKGEAGD
+403 CNVV
-412 KICGPCGRRGVL
+412 I
-424 ASERQSLEQF
+424 SLMQKHSSKHRNRA
-434 LPVAILAHMA
+434 PH
-444 KTFAE
+444 
-449 ATLTGTASHPQFL
+449 
-462 LLFLT
+462 LFIGFSLYKVDLQ
-467 SSYQESNRKL
+467 YQESNRKL
-477 PPGFF
+477 LPAFF
-482 TRHQPVNKHQV
+482 TQHQPVNKHQV

-500 TYDFH
+500 THDFQ

-510 YVIVPSTLKPQQE
+510 YVIVPSTLEPQQE
-523 SEFILRVFSR
+523 AEFILRVFSR
-533 KHILREMGGN
+533 KHVLREMGGN

-548 SKNPE
+548 SKEIVDRYEGKIWEDFFTKYFEQNPE

-564 NISWRNF
+564 NVSWRNF
-571 QSFRLNFSLDS
+571 QSFHLSFSLDA

-591 EVFQK
+591 LNTSGTLSIQEFRVLWKRLLFYLEVFQK
-596 RDTNRSGKLD
+596 RNTSRSGKLD
-606 LVEMHAAVQETGIS
+606 LVELHAAVQETGIS

-631 RYGDPDLQIS
+631 RYGDPHLKIS

-663 QDGKGIYLRESEGI
+663 QDGRGIYLQESE
-677 AVGEEVHNDII
+677 V
-688 TPEEKSY
+688 
-695 AEVGR
+695 
-700 VSKEQDLGVRGAVQC
+700 
-715 LSPSFAQNMLLAW
+715 
-728 HLKDL
+728 
-733 VKAGIQGRQGAL
+733 
-745 SDGSGMIHFLRK
+745 
-757 GMEEK
+757 
-762 QGYCSLVTLEV
+762 
-773 KYEEGELK
+773 LK
-781 KSF
+781 KICLQPQKWQKSCRNSSFSLSNCSSR

>member
-1 MPFLLCL
+1 MPFLPCL

-22 QKHTPPIQQNY
+22 QKHTLPIQQNY
-33 QALLESCLKNKR
+33 QALVETCLKNKC
-45 LFIDDTFPAHIS
+45 LFTDENFPAHIS

-71 IQWKRPHAL
+71 LQWKRPHAL
-80 HKSPVFYAANRKQL
+80 HRSPVFYTANRKQL

-102 NCWFLAALGALTFHQ
+102 NCWFLAALEALTFHQ

-122 VVPQNQSFER
+122 VMPQNQSFER

-144 FGEWIDVVVDDRLPV
+144 FGEWVDVVVDDRLPV
-159 NEAGELLFVSSV
+159 NEAGELVFVSSV

-206 FTGGVNTRIKLA
+206 FTGGVNIRIKLA
-218 EAPPDLWHI
+218 AAPPDLWDI
-227 LTRATYSTSLMGCQT
+227 LTRATYSRSLMGCQT
-242 HLGTTK
+242 HLGATK

-268 TCQYGPENLLRLRNP
+268 TCQYGPENLVRLRNP

-288 WKGDWSDSSYKWE
+288 WKGDWSDNSYKWE

-314 QDDGEFWM
+314 KDDGEFWM
-322 SLQDFKIHFVDLVIC
+322 SLRDFKIHFVDLMIC

-368 GSLGFSKGNFWMN
+368 GSLGFLNGTFWMN
-381 PQYWLNVL
+381 PQYWLNIL
-389 PVEDSKKSPSGPTD
+389 PAEDSKKSLGS
-403 PLCKGEAGD
+403 CNVV
-412 KICGPCGRRGVL
+412 I
-424 ASERQSLEQF
+424 SLMQKHSSKHRNRA
-434 LPVAILAHMA
+434 PH
-444 KTFAE
+444 
-449 ATLTGTASHPQFL
+449 
-462 LLFLT
+462 LFIGFSLYKVDLQ
-467 SSYQESNRKL
+467 YQESNRKL
-477 PPGFF
+477 PPTFF
-482 TRHQPVNKHQV
+482 TQHQPVNKHQV

-500 TYDFH
+500 TCDFH
-505 LEPCV
+505 LEPGV
-510 YVIVPSTLKPQQE
+510 YMIVPSTLEPQQE

-533 KHILREMGGN
+533 KHVLREMGGN

-548 SKNPE
+548 SKEIVDRYEGKIWKDFFTKHFEQYPE

-564 NISWRNF
+564 NVSWRNF
-571 QSFRLNFSLDS
+571 QSFHLSFSLDA

-591 EVFQK
+591 LNASGTLSIQEFRVLWKRLIFYLEVFQK
-596 RDTNRSGKLD
+596 KDTSRSGKLD
-606 LVEMHAAVQETGIS
+606 LVELHAAVQETGIS
-620 LSNEVCNLMAI
+620 LSNEICNLMAI
-631 RYGDPDLQIS
+631 RYGDPDLKIS

-663 QDGKGIYLRESEGI
+663 QDGKGIYLRESEW
-677 AVGEEVHNDII
+677 
-688 TPEEKSY
+688 
-695 AEVGR
+695 
-700 VSKEQDLGVRGAVQC
+700 
-715 LSPSFAQNMLLAW
+715 M
-728 HLKDL
+728 
-733 VKAGIQGRQGAL
+733 
-745 SDGSGMIHFLRK
+745 M
-757 GMEEK
+757 M
-762 QGYCSLVTLEV
+762 TL
-773 KYEEGELK
+773 Y
-781 KSF
+781 S

>member
-1 MPFLLCL
+1 MPFLPCL

-13 PVPLGRSIF
+13 PVPLGKSIF

-33 QALLESCLKNKR
+33 QALLEKCLKDKC
-45 LFIDDTFPAHIS
+45 LFTDDNFPADNS
-57 SIGTGALLKKLPRN
+57 SIGTGVLLKKLPRN
-71 IQWKRPHAL
+71 LQWKRPHAL

-102 NCWFLAALGALTFHQ
+102 NCWFLAALEALTFHQ

-144 FGEWIDVVVDDRLPV
+144 FGEWVDVVVDDRLPV
-159 NEAGELLFVSSV
+159 TEARELVFVSSV

-198 QVSEALVD
+198 RVSEALVD

-218 EAPPDLWHI
+218 AAPADLWDI
-227 LTRATYSTSLMGCQT
+227 LTRATYSRSLMGCHT
-242 HLGTTK
+242 RLGTTK

-268 TCQYGPENLLRLRNP
+268 TCQYGPENLVRLRNP

-307 KILLRKK
+307 KILLRKNK
-314 QDDGEFWM
+314 EDGEFWM
-322 SLQDFKIHFVDLVIC
+322 SLRDFKIHFVDLVIC

-357 SGRWVKGSTAG
+357 RGRWVKGSTAG
-368 GSLGFSKGNFWMN
+368 GSLGCCNGTFWMN

-389 PVEDSKKSPSGPTD
+389 PTEDSKRSLSSCNVVISLMQKHSSKHRNRAPHLFIGFSLYKNSFFFSFFPS
-403 PLCKGEAGD
+403 
-412 KICGPCGRRGVL
+412 
-424 ASERQSLEQF
+424 Q
-434 LPVAILAHMA
+434 
-444 KTFAE
+444 
-449 ATLTGTASHPQFL
+449 
-462 LLFLT
+462 
-467 SSYQESNRKL
+467 YQESNRKL
-477 PPGFF
+477 PPAFF
-482 TRHQPVNKHQV
+482 IRHQPNKHQV

-500 TYDFH
+500 TQDFH
-505 LEPCV
+505 LEPGA
-510 YVIVPSTLKPQQE
+510 YVIVPSTLQPQQE

-548 SKNPE
+548 SKEIVDRYEGKIWEDFFTKYFEQNPE
-553 INAVQLQRILN
+553 INSVQLQRILN

-571 QSFRLNFSLDS
+571 QSFRLRFSLDA
-582 CQGILALLD
+582 CQAILALLD
-591 EVFQK
+591 LNATGTLSIQEFRVLWKRLLFYLEVFQK
-596 RDTNRSGKLD
+596 KDTSRSGKLD
-606 LVEMHAAVQETGIS
+606 LVELHAAVQETGIS

-631 RYGDPDLQIS
+631 RYGDPDLKIS

-663 QDGKGIYLRESEGI
+663 QDGKGIYLRESEW
-677 AVGEEVHNDII
+677 
-688 TPEEKSY
+688 
-695 AEVGR
+695 
-700 VSKEQDLGVRGAVQC
+700 
-715 LSPSFAQNMLLAW
+715 M
-728 HLKDL
+728 
-733 VKAGIQGRQGAL
+733 
-745 SDGSGMIHFLRK
+745 M
-757 GMEEK
+757 M
-762 QGYCSLVTLEV
+762 TL
-773 KYEEGELK
+773 Y
-781 KSF
+781 S